1 MEEIRLDDHQPF
13 DLELTLRCGQ
23 TFRWSKIGDWWYG
36 TVGDKVLKI
45 RQAYGKLE
53 FENASRK
60 MVEEYFGLK
69 DDLQEI
75 LRQIAKDQHM
85 QRVVRTVKGLRI
97 LRQNPWECLVSY
109 ICATYKSIPAISRM
123 LHCLCKKFGE
133 KIFFDGYVFYTFPE
147 AESLAKA
154 GLADLA
160 ECGLGYRA
168 KYVLETAKKVYS
180 GELQVES
187 LRFKGFEE
195 ARRELL
201 ILKGVGLKVADCV
214 LLFSLEKLEAFPV
227 DVWVKRALIRHYA
240 SHLDGNFIRKVA
252 SKRSLSIREYELLS
266 SFGRNY
272 FGKFAGYAQEYLYHF
287 ERQNFKL
294 NLLP

>member
-1 MEEIRLDDHQPF
+1 MEEIKLDDYQPF
-13 DLELTLRCGQ
+13 DLESTLCCGQ
-23 TFRWSKIGDWWYG
+23 TFRWSKIGEWWYG
-36 TVGDKVLKI
+36 TVGESVFKI

-85 QRVVRTVKGLRI
+85 QKVVRTVKGLRI
-97 LRQNPWECLVSY
+97 LRQNPWECLISY
-109 ICATYKSIPAISRM
+109 ICATYKNIPAISRM
-123 LHCLCKKFGE
+123 LHCLCKKFGD
-133 KIFFDGYVFYTFPE
+133 KVFFDGYAFYTFPE

-168 KYVLETAKKVYS
+168 KYVLEAAKKVYS
-180 GELQVES
+180 GELNVEN
-187 LRFKGFEE
+187 LRVKGFEE
-195 ARRELL
+195 ARKELVS
-201 ILKGVGLKVADCV
+201 LKGVGLKAADCV

-240 SHLDGNFIRKVA
+240 SHFDGNFLRRIV
-252 SKRSLSIREYELLS
+252 SKSSLTIREYELLS

-287 ERQNFKL
+287 ERQNFKS
-294 NLLP
+294 NPLP